1 MSEEKNQLFVV
12 TASVAYSYESTKV
25 WLVRAPNREAA
36 LQKLAAQ
43 TGIYFSDYD
52 YISAQPM
59 PRAKDGITEL
69 L

>member
-1 MSEEKNQLFVV
+1 MGEEKNQLFVV

-25 WLVRAPNREAA
+25 WIVRAPNREAA
-36 LQKLAAQ
+36 LLKLVAQ
-43 TGIYFSDYD
+43 VNLSDYD
-52 YISAQPM
+52 YLSAHPM